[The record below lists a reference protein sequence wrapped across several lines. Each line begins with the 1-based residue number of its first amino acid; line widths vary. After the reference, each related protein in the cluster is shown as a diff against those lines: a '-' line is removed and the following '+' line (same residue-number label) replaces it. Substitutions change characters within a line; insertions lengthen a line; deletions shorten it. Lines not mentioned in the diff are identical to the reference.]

1 MNSNKHLSKRI
12 VVASVVAASLIG
24 SLSAAQTDYAAETV
38 VEAESGVTAGIIT
51 TLTTVQADAFANAT
65 SIATETETEVTVVAE
80 SESAVDSEWAN
91 RLMANVD
98 DYLSIRAEGS
108 EDAEI
113 VGKLYKGDVAEVVAE
128 GEGWTQISSG
138 SVTGYVSNDYCV
150 FANDAKE
157 LASQVCET
165 KATSLTAGLRV
176 RESASEDGKI
186 LTVMPEGDTAVVNTE
201 AEAVDGWVAVSY
213 DDCEGY
219 VKADY
224 VEVAVEYG
232 EAISIEEEQ
241 AIIAAQKKAEE
252 EAAAAAAAAQ
262 TTATTTT
269 QGSAVA
275 ASYDDVTLL
284 AALIQC
290 EAGNEC
296 YEGQLAVGAVVVNRL
311 HGGAY
316 GGSIYSVI
324 YAPSQFGPAGTGQVA
339 AVAAAGPSGSCIQAA
354 QEALNGVSNIGGC
367 TCFHR
372 NDGRAGIVIGN
383 HVFY

>member
-1 MNSNKHLSKRI
+1 MNSNKRLSKKI

-24 SLSAAQTDYAAETV
+24 SLAVAQPSQASLSVEAAER
-38 VEAESGVTAGIIT
+38 GVTAGIISVLST
-51 TLTTVQADAFANAT
+51 TQGEALANAT
-65 SIATETETEVTVVAE
+65 SIATEVETEVTVVAE
-80 SESAVDSEWAN
+80 SENTVDSEWAN

-98 DYLSIRAEGS
+98 DYLSIRS
-108 EDAEI
+108 DASTDAQI
-113 VGKLYKGDVAEVVAE
+113 LGKLHKGDVAEVVAKGDE
-128 GEGWTQISSG
+128 WTQITSG
-138 SVTGYVSNDYCV
+138 SVTGFVSNEYCV
-150 FANDAKE
+150 FGNDAKD

-165 KATSLTAGLRV
+165 KATSLTAGLRI
-176 RESASEDGKI
+176 RESASEDAKI
-186 LTVMPEGDTAVVNTE
+186 YTVMAEGDSATVNAD
-201 AEAVDGWVAVSY
+201 AEPVEGWVAVSY
-213 DDCEGY
+213 NGTAGY

-224 VEVAVEYG
+224 VDVTVEYG

-252 EAAAAAAAAQ
+252 EAAAKAAAAQ

-269 QGSAVA
+269 QGAAVA

-296 YEGQLAVGAVVVNRL
+296 YEGQLAVGAVVINRL
-311 HGGAY
+311 HSGAY
-316 GGSIYSVI
+316 GGSVYSVI

-339 AVAAAGPSGSCIQAA
+339 AVAASGPSASCIQAA

>member
-1 MNSNKHLSKRI
+1 MNSNKRLSKKI

-24 SLSAAQTDYAAETV
+24 SLAVAAPSQASETV
-38 VEAESGVTAGIIT
+38 VAAESGTTAGIIT
-51 TLTTVQADAFANAT
+51 VLSSTQSEAFANAT
-65 SIATETETEVTVVAE
+65 SIATEVETEVTVVAE
-80 SESAVDSEWAN
+80 SENAVDSEWEN

-98 DYLSIRAEGS
+98 DYLSIRSDASAE
-108 EDAEI
+108 AEI
-113 VGKLYKGDVAEVVAE
+113 VGKLHKGDVAEVLAAGDE
-128 GEGWTQISSG
+128 WTQISSG
-138 SVTGYVSNDYCV
+138 SVTGYVSNEYCV
-150 FANDAKE
+150 FGNDAKD
-157 LASQVCET
+157 LAAQVCET
-165 KATSLTAGLRV
+165 KATSLTGGLRI
-176 RESASEDGKI
+176 REGASEDGKI
-186 LTVMPEGDTAVVNTE
+186 LTVMAEGDTASVDTE

-213 DDCEGY
+213 NGTTGY

-224 VEVAVEYG
+224 VDVAVEYG

-252 EAAAAAAAAQ
+252 EAAAKAAAAQ

-269 QGSAVA
+269 QGAAVA

-339 AVAAAGPSGSCIQAA
+339 AVAAAGPSGACIQAA